1 MRPRLTCL
9 DGTLR
14 AFNPKGR
21 VQSLTRMTAVNQWPL
36 VVCRTSET
44 LACFLGLTPARWGLV
59 QLPSC
64 QSLATKG
71 SFGNDWELFCE
82 DGLDFLGNDLV
93 LHLRPMRLTQLD
105 VVYERPQSAVHVET
119 GS

>member
-1 MRPRLTCL
+1 VRPRLTCL
-9 DGTLR
+9 DGTPR

-44 LACFLGLTPARWGLV
+44 LAYFFGLTPARWGLV
-59 QLPSC
+59 QLPSG
-64 QSLATKG
+64 QSLATES

-82 DGLDFLGNDLV
+82 DGLDFLGNNLV
-93 LHLRPMRLTQLD
+93 LHLSPMRLTQLN
-105 VVYERPQSAVHVET
+105 VVYERPQSAIHVET